1 MRNRNRPKRLLSLW
15 LALCLL
21 VLPVLTPAA
30 TGMPVPADGAAFQVD
45 AGMPCDAC
53 DEALMDD
60 QVACASGCVH
70 AACVM
75 AHCALFVPLARAAPL
90 AMSQGLRPAA
100 PPAAFYRSHLPGLL
114 MRPPIS

>member
-1 MRNRNRPKRLLSLW
+1 MHNRNRLKRLLSLW

-30 TGMPVPADGAAFQVD
+30 TGMLAPADGATLQ
-45 AGMPCDAC
+45 AGAGIPCDAC